1 MKKSVLLITIA
12 LFGITAMSAQEFF
25 NFGVKGGVNFAT
37 LTGDD
42 ADEIDAKMK
51 TGFHLG
57 VFAEIMISDKFGI
70 QPEVLYSSQGATS
83 DVAFIYE
90 EFGGNVDVD
99 IKLDYISVP
108 VMLKYFV
115 APGFSLEAGPQF
127 SFLSKSE
134 IEAEF
139 QGETETEDMKDD
151 TESFDLGAAVGVGY
165 GLPQGFLVQAR
176 YVMGFSDVYTDSDA
190 KNSVIQL
197 SVGWKF

>member
-1 MKKSVLLITIA
+1 MKNHLLIVIIS
-12 LFGITAMSAQEFF
+12 LMSFGGAQAQEFF

-42 ADEIDAKMK
+42 ADELDAKMK

-57 VFAEIMISDKFGI
+57 VLAEIMISDKFGI
-70 QPEVLYSSQGATS
+70 QPEVLYSTQGAKS
-83 DVAFIYE
+83 DASIFE
-90 EFGGNVDVD
+90 EFGDVDVTL
-99 IKLDYISVP
+99 KLDYVAVP

-115 APGFSLEAGPQF
+115 SPGFSLEAGPQF

-139 QGETETEDMKDD
+139 GGEKESEDLKDD
-151 TESFDLGAAVGVGY
+151 TESFDLGAALGVGY

-190 KNSVIQL
+190 RNSVIQL

>member
-1 MKKSVLLITIA
+1 MKNHLLIVIIS
-12 LFGITAMSAQEFF
+12 LLSFGGAQAQEFF

-42 ADEIDAKMK
+42 ADELDAKMK

-57 VFAEIMISDKFGI
+57 VLAEIMISDKFGI
-70 QPEVLYSSQGATS
+70 QPEVLYSTQGAKS
-83 DVAFIYE
+83 DASIFE
-90 EFGGNVDVD
+90 EFGDVDVTL
-99 IKLDYISVP
+99 KLDYVAVP

-115 APGFSLEAGPQF
+115 SPGFSLEAGPQF

-139 QGETETEDMKDD
+139 GGEKESEDLKDD
-151 TESFDLGAAVGVGY
+151 TESFDLGAALGVGY

-190 KNSVIQL
+190 RNSVIQL

>member
-1 MKKSVLLITIA
+1 MKNFLLYVCIC
-12 LFGITAMSAQEFF
+12 LFSFGGVQAQEFF
-25 NFGVKGGVNFAT
+25 NFGVKGGLNFAT

-42 ADEIDAKMK
+42 ADELDVKMK

-57 VFAEIMISDKFGI
+57 VLAEIMISDKFGI
-70 QPEVLYSSQGATS
+70 QPEILYSSQGAKS
-83 DVAFIYE
+83 DM
-90 EFGGNVDVD
+90 GDVDVD
-99 IKLDYISVP
+99 LKLDYIAVP

-127 SFLSKSE
+127 SFLTKSE
-134 IEAEF
+134 IEAES
-139 QGETETEDMKDD
+139 QGDSASQDLKDD
-151 TESFDLGAAVGVGY
+151 TESFDMGAAVGLGY

-176 YVMGFSDVYTDSDA
+176 YVMGFSDVYTDSDT

>member
-1 MKKSVLLITIA
+1 MKNHLLIVIIS
-12 LFGITAMSAQEFF
+12 LLSFGGTQAQEFF

-42 ADEIDAKMK
+42 ADELDAKMK

-57 VFAEIMISDKFGI
+57 VLAEIMISDKFGI
-70 QPEVLYSSQGATS
+70 QPEVLYSSQGAKS
-83 DVAFIYE
+83 DASVFE
-90 EFGGNVDVD
+90 EFGDVDVTL
-99 IKLDYISVP
+99 KLDYVAVP

-115 APGFSLEAGPQF
+115 SPGFSLEAGPQF

-139 QGETETEDMKDD
+139 GGETETEDLKDD
-151 TESFDLGAAVGVGY
+151 TESFDLGAALGVGY

-176 YVMGFSDVYTDSDA
+176 YVMGFSDVYTDADA

>member
-1 MKKSVLLITIA
+1 MKNFLLYVCIC
-12 LFGITAMSAQEFF
+12 LFSFGGVQAQEFF

-42 ADEIDAKMK
+42 ADELDVKMK

-57 VFAEIMISDKFGI
+57 VLAEIMISDKFGI
-70 QPEVLYSSQGATS
+70 QPEVLYSSQGAKS
-83 DVAFIYE
+83 DMEFFE
-90 EFGGNVDVD
+90 EIGGDVDVD
-99 IKLDYISVP
+99 LKLDYIAVP

-127 SFLSKSE
+127 SFLTKSE

-139 QGETETEDMKDD
+139 QGETETEDFKDD
-151 TESFDLGAAVGVGY
+151 TESFDMGAAVGLGY

-176 YVMGFSDVYTDSDA
+176 YVMGFSDVYTDSDT

>member
-1 MKKSVLLITIA
+1 MNNF
-12 LFGITAMSAQEFF
+12 LFYLCICLFSFGGVQAQEFF

-37 LTGDD
+37 LTGDI
-42 ADEIDAKMK
+42 ADELDVKMK

-57 VFAEIMISDKFGI
+57 VLAEIMISDKFGI
-70 QPEVLYSSQGATS
+70 QPEVLYSSQGAKS
-83 DVAFIYE
+83 DME
-90 EFGGNVDVD
+90 DVDLD
-99 IKLDYISVP
+99 IKLDYIAVP

-127 SFLSKSE
+127 SFLTKSE
-134 IEAEF
+134 VEAEF
-139 QGETETEDMKDD
+139 QGDSASEDLKDD
-151 TESFDLGAAVGVGY
+151 TESFDMGAAVGLGY

-176 YVMGFSDVYTDSDA
+176 YVIGFSDVYTDSDT

>member
-1 MKKSVLLITIA
+1 MKNHLLIVIIS
-12 LFGITAMSAQEFF
+12 LMSFGGAQAQEYF

-42 ADEIDAKMK
+42 ADELDAKMK

-57 VFAEIMISDKFGI
+57 VLAEIMISDKFGI
-70 QPEVLYSSQGATS
+70 QPEVLYSSQGAKS
-83 DVAFIYE
+83 DVAMFE

-99 IKLDYISVP
+99 IKLDYIAVP

-134 IEAEF
+134 IEA
-139 QGETETEDMKDD
+139 
-151 TESFDLGAAVGVGY
+151 DLGVRQKLRTSKTTPSLLTSGQPLGWAMDY
-165 GLPQGFLVQAR
+165 HRDFLYRPGMLWASL
-176 YVMGFSDVYTDSDA
+176 MF
-190 KNSVIQL
+190 IQIL
-197 SVGWKF
+197 MPETA

>member
-1 MKKSVLLITIA
+1 MKNLLLIVIIS
-12 LFGITAMSAQEFF
+12 LLSIGGVQAQEFF

-42 ADEIDAKMK
+42 ADELDLKMR

-57 VFAEIMISDKFGI
+57 VLAEIMISNKFGI
-70 QPEVLYSSQGATS
+70 QPEVLYSTQ
-83 DVAFIYE
+83 
-90 EFGGNVDVD
+90 GGNADMNFFDEILGNVEADL
-99 IKLDYISVP
+99 KLEYISIP

-115 APGFSLEAGPQF
+115 TPGFSLEAGPQF

-139 QGETETEDMKDD
+139 QGDSETEDLKDD
-151 TESFDLGAAVGVGY
+151 TESFDIGAAVGVGY

-176 YVMGFSDVYTDSDA
+176 YVMGFSDVYTDTDTR
-190 KNSVIQL
+190 NSVIQL

>member
-1 MKKSVLLITIA
+1 MKNHLLIVIIS
-12 LFGITAMSAQEFF
+12 LMSFGGAQAQEFF
-25 NFGVKGGVNFAT
+25 NFGIKGGVNFAT

-42 ADEIDAKMK
+42 ADELDAKMK

-57 VFAEIMISDKFGI
+57 VLAEIMISDKFGI
-70 QPEVLYSSQGATS
+70 QPEVLYSTQGAKS
-83 DVAFIYE
+83 DASIFE
-90 EFGGNVDVD
+90 EFGDVDVTL
-99 IKLDYISVP
+99 KLDYVAVP

-115 APGFSLEAGPQF
+115 SPGFSLEAGPQF

-139 QGETETEDMKDD
+139 GGETETEDFKDD
-151 TESFDLGAAVGVGY
+151 TESFDLGAALGVGY

>member
-1 MKKSVLLITIA
+1 MKRLL
-12 LFGITAMSAQEFF
+12 LLSFVFLLSFGGVRAQEFF

-42 ADEIDAKMK
+42 ADDLDIKMR

-57 VFAEIMISDKFGI
+57 VLAEFMISEKFGI
-70 QPEVLYSSQGATS
+70 QPEVLYSTQGGKADMNFFD
-83 DVAFIYE
+83 DVL
-90 EFGGNVDVD
+90 GNVDAEL
-99 IKLDYISVP
+99 KLEYITVP

-115 APGFSLEAGPQF
+115 APGFSLEAGPQL

-134 IEAEF
+134 VEAKF

-151 TESFDLGAAVGVGY
+151 TESFDFGAAFGVGY

-190 KNSVIQL
+190 RNSVIQL

>member
-1 MKKSVLLITIA
+1 MKNLLLIAIIS
-12 LFGITAMSAQEFF
+12 LLSIGGVQAQEFF

-37 LTGDD
+37 ITGDD
-42 ADEIDAKMK
+42 ADELDAKMK

-70 QPEVLYSSQGATS
+70 QPEVLYSAQGAKS
-83 DVAFIYE
+83 EVAFFE
-90 EFGGNVDVD
+90 EFGNVDVK

-127 SFLSKSE
+127 SFLTKSE

-139 QGETETEDMKDD
+139 QGETETEDLEDD
-151 TESFDLGAAVGVGY
+151 TESFDLGGAVGIGY

-176 YVMGFSDVYTDSDA
+176 YVMGFSDVYTDSDIR
-190 KNSVIQL
+190 NSVIQL

>member
-1 MKKSVLLITIA
+1 MKNLLLIAIIS
-12 LFGITAMSAQEFF
+12 LLSIGGVQAQEFF

-42 ADEIDAKMK
+42 ADELDAKMK

-57 VFAEIMISDKFGI
+57 VLAEIMISDKFGI
-70 QPEVLYSSQGATS
+70 QPEVLYSSQGAKS
-83 DVAFIYE
+83 DMEFFE
-90 EFGGNVDVD
+90 EIGGNVNVD
-99 IKLDYISVP
+99 IKLDYIAVP

-127 SFLSKSE
+127 SFLTKSE

-139 QGETETEDMKDD
+139 QGETETEDIKDD
-151 TESFDLGAAVGVGY
+151 TESFDLGAAVGLGY

-176 YVMGFSDVYTDSDA
+176 YVMGFSDVYTDSDTR
-190 KNSVIQL
+190 NSVIQL

>member
-1 MKKSVLLITIA
+1 MKNFSLIVIIFLLSI
-12 LFGITAMSAQEFF
+12 GGVQAQEFF
-25 NFGVKGGVNFAT
+25 NFGVKGGVNFAN
-37 LTGDD
+37 LTGDE
-42 ADEIDAKMK
+42 ADEIDAEMK

-90 EFGGNVDVD
+90 EFSGNVDVD

-108 VMLKYFV
+108 VLLKYFV

-134 IEAEF
+134 IEVEF

>member
-1 MKKSVLLITIA
+1 MKNLCIATIISLLSIW
-12 LFGITAMSAQEFF
+12 GVQSQEFF
-25 NFGVKGGVNFAT
+25 NFGVKGGANFAT

-42 ADEIDAKMK
+42 ADELDVKMK

-70 QPEVLYSSQGATS
+70 QPEVLYSTQGAKS
-83 DVAFIYE
+83 EFAFFDEIE
-90 EFGGNVDVD
+90 GDVD
-99 IKLDYISVP
+99 LKIKLDYISVP

-139 QGETETEDMKDD
+139 QGETETEDLKDD
-151 TESFDLGAAVGVGY
+151 TESFDFGAGVGVGY

-176 YVMGFSDVYTDSDA
+176 YVMGFTDIYNDSDI

>member
-1 MKKSVLLITIA
+1 MNKF
-12 LFGITAMSAQEFF
+12 LFYLCICLFSFGGVQAQEFF
-25 NFGVKGGVNFAT
+25 NFGVKGGLNFAT

-42 ADEIDAKMK
+42 ADELDVKMK

-57 VFAEIMISDKFGI
+57 VLAEIMISDKFGI
-70 QPEVLYSSQGATS
+70 QPEILYSSQGAKS
-83 DVAFIYE
+83 DM
-90 EFGGNVDVD
+90 GDVDVD
-99 IKLDYISVP
+99 LKLDYIAVP

-127 SFLSKSE
+127 SFLTKSE
-134 IEAEF
+134 IEAES
-139 QGETETEDMKDD
+139 QGDSASQDLKDD
-151 TESFDLGAAVGVGY
+151 TESFDMGAAVGLGY

-176 YVMGFSDVYTDSDA
+176 YVMGFSDVYTDSDT

>member
-1 MKKSVLLITIA
+1 MKNHLLIVIIS
-12 LFGITAMSAQEFF
+12 LMSLGGAQAQEYF

-42 ADEIDAKMK
+42 ADELDAKMK

-57 VFAEIMISDKFGI
+57 VLAEIMISDKFGI
-70 QPEVLYSSQGATS
+70 QPEVLYSSQGAKS
-83 DVAFIYE
+83 DVAMFE

-99 IKLDYISVP
+99 IKLDYIAVP

-139 QGETETEDMKDD
+139 GGETETEDIKDD
-151 TESFDLGAAVGVGY
+151 TESFDLGAAFGVGY

-190 KNSVIQL
+190 RNSVIQL

>member
-1 MKKSVLLITIA
+1 MKNFLLYVCIC
-12 LFGITAMSAQEFF
+12 LFSFGGVQAQEFF

-42 ADEIDAKMK
+42 ADELDVKMK

-57 VFAEIMISDKFGI
+57 VLAEIMISDKFGI
-70 QPEVLYSSQGATS
+70 QPEVLYSSQGAKS
-83 DVAFIYE
+83 DM
-90 EFGGNVDVD
+90 GDVDVD
-99 IKLDYISVP
+99 LKLDYIAVP

-127 SFLSKSE
+127 SFLTKSE
-134 IEAEF
+134 IEAES
-139 QGETETEDMKDD
+139 QGDSASQDLKDD
-151 TESFDLGAAVGVGY
+151 TESFDMGAAVGLGY

-176 YVMGFSDVYTDSDA
+176 YVMGFSDVYTDSDT